1 MEQTIPKDQIP
12 PTDKNQNCTML
23 TVFQNFLSLVKDKTR
38 FDIKIDF
45 FYLSEKVH
53 AFRASVGPFM
63 REATMQ
69 VPGCSQQRSQTWE
82 KGEVLSGTFLTNLGG
97 FNR

>member
-1 MEQTIPKDQIP
+1 
-12 PTDKNQNCTML
+12 ML

-69 VPGCSQQRSQTWE
+69 VPGCSQQRS
-82 KGEVLSGTFLTNLGG
+82 
-97 FNR
+97 